1 MKIDFYVVVQL
12 LNHVCLFVTPWTID
26 CRVPL
31 FMEFPRQEDW
41 SGLPIPP
48 PGDFPNWG
56 IKPGSPAL
64 AGKFFTTEPP
74 GKAINLLTFAKY
86 IGLKLYLLPL
96 VRKKL

>member
-1 MKIDFYVVVQL
+1 ML
-12 LNHVCLFVTPWTID
+12 S
-26 CRVPL
+26 
-31 FMEFPRQEDW
+31 
-41 SGLPIPP
+41 SGDLP
-48 PGDFPNWG
+48 DLG
-56 IKPGSPAL
+56 IKPVSPAL